1 MKETNELV
9 LHIYQ
14 DAEMASYTL
23 EKLLDYLKD
32 KDNKIK
38 RFVENILMEYKEWQS
53 KTKKYLKNN
62 NSEISEKGT
71 IEKMMANMGIGKE
84 IKSDNSDSAVAD
96 LLIKGVSMGSINI
109 EKKIKEY
116 EKEVSDRELH
126 LATDFLKFQEKTID
140 KLKECL

>member
-53 KTKKYLKNN
+53 KTKEYLKNN

-71 IEKMMANMGIGKE
+71 IEKMMDNMGIGKE
-84 IKSDNSDSAVAD
+84 IKSDNSDSAVSD

-126 LATDFLKFQEKTID
+126 LAKDFLKFQEKTID
-140 KLKECL
+140 KLKEYL